1 MLPPRDRAINCSSMK
16 PECRPPPTAHCR
28 RPVESATADFPFSIR
43 RILIP
48 AQADFQHLQR
58 KDFRPRLIGA
68 LGSTRMNCRAG
79 TRPPG
84 RPSTS
89 TVDALDDASYDED
102 FGQWH
107 NLSGVNLSSESL
119 RVVLSVFDE
128 YGNSICQNTAD
139 LTTSCKFQTGFASTF
154 TIRVDNT
161 QNSSPAN
168 YSVCAF

>member
-1 MLPPRDRAINCSSMK
+1 MEKLHTAAATLAVVIGTLLAT
-16 PECRPPPTAHCR
+16 PTQL
-28 RPVESATADFPFSIR
+28 SAEGVGNTTACMS
-43 RILIP
+43 
-48 AQADFQHLQR
+48 
-58 KDFRPRLIGA
+58 
-68 LGSTRMNCRAG
+68 GS
-79 TRPPG
+79 
-84 RPSTS
+84 
-89 TVDALDDASYDED
+89 VDALDDASYDED